1 MNSLGAIVTVAVV
14 NYWLII
20 PAFVLGIIFFLI
32 RKSYLKVALG
42 IKRLEANS
50 KEILSSLIFLTK
62 KKLFHLFIY

>member
-1 MNSLGAIVTVAVV
+1 MNSLGAIATVAVV

-50 KEILSSLIFLTK
+50 K
-62 KKLFHLFIY
+62 